1 MNVAVW
7 VVLVSLLGSA
17 PLSARRPTYPGETTG
32 QETVT
37 IRGTVV
43 DAGTRAPV
51 ADAQVFLVEL
61 ARSVITAADGRFE
74 FAGVKPGTH
83 TLTVSRIGY
92 IFVRRRV
99 PIPAGVAL
107 DITVP
112 LAEGTGTYQETVT
125 VAAPTPPSSLAGI
138 ASQMELGSAGLAE
151 LRGVAAD
158 DPMRAIQ
165 ALPGVATGDDF
176 QAEFSV
182 RGSSY
187 RHVGIVLDGVP
198 TASLIHAVRGREDT
212 GSIAIINT
220 DVLSRAA
227 LFAGPHPQRHGDW
240 IGATLD
246 FGLRDGSR
254 DRAGFRAAVSGTSA
268 SAVLE
273 GPLGPDKRGSWLVS
287 VRKSY
292 LDWLI
297 RKIDPEVDSTV
308 GFSDAS
314 ARVVYDVTSRN
325 QIQFVLVAGRATY
338 LGEEVPPTN
347 GLDRATSNSSLA
359 SVAWRFLGP
368 RMVVTSRLALVGSDF
383 DNRGVVS
390 QQLGR
395 GFSQAEDA
403 HLDVTATLPRGWTMD
418 AGGRYERAR
427 TNQILREFVTVPG
440 GGLRVRSERNLS
452 ATTRLKTIWADFSR
466 RGAAGGISAGIRVTD
481 RSLASR
487 TAVSP
492 WLVGERVFGRFTLRG
507 GAGVASQYPDPILWG
522 VGAPEV
528 LPERAASVDV
538 SGEYRFTP
546 GIRLTVTGFHRDE
559 SHVLRRVGEERL
571 DPVTGARVRPSTF
584 PEYSASLDGTS
595 RGLDVTFMRRGTSGL
610 TGWVAYTYAHTE
622 HHDTTTGE
630 DFDTDYDQRHTLNVV
645 ATQRLS
651 FRLSVSAKLRLG
663 SNMPVIGYFA
673 GSPPDSLTLGAARNQ
688 VRLPFYARLD
698 VRANRT
704 FTFDRGRLT
713 LFVEVMNLLGRENL
727 GQTDGFVRA
736 NLQAVGY
743 VERLIPFVP
752 SVGFLIEF

>member
-1 MNVAVW
+1 MSVAVW
-7 VVLVSLLGSA
+7 VVLIGLVGSA
-17 PLSARRPTYPGETTG
+17 PLSPRRPTYPGETTG

-61 ARSVITAADGRFE
+61 ARSVVTAADGRFE
-74 FAGVKPGTH
+74 FAGVKPGAH

-99 PIPAGVAL
+99 PIAAGVAL

-125 VAAPTPPSSLAGI
+125 VAAATPPTTLAGVS
-138 ASQMELGSAGLAE
+138 SQMELGSAGLAD

-182 RGSSY
+182 RGSAY

-212 GSIAIINT
+212 GSVAIINT

-273 GPLGPDKRGSWLVS
+273 GPIGPDKKGSWLVS

-297 RKIDPEVDSTV
+297 RKIDPDVDSTV

-314 ARVVYDVTSRN
+314 ARVVYDVSARN
-325 QIQFVLVAGRATY
+325 QIQFVLVGGRATY
-338 LGEEVPPTN
+338 LGQDVTPAN

-359 SVAWRFLGP
+359 SV
-368 RMVVTSRLALVGSDF
+368 
-383 DNRGVVS
+383 GV
-390 QQLGR
+390 
-395 GFSQAEDA
+395 
-403 HLDVTATLPRGWTMD
+403 P
-418 AGGRYERAR
+418 
-427 TNQILREFVTVPG
+427 
-440 GGLRVRSERNLS
+440 
-452 ATTRLKTIWADFSR
+452 TRLGK
-466 RGAAGGISAGIRVTD
+466 
-481 RSLASR
+481 
-487 TAVSP
+487 
-492 WLVGERVFGRFTLRG
+492 
-507 GAGVASQYPDPILWG
+507 
-522 VGAPEV
+522 
-528 LPERAASVDV
+528 
-538 SGEYRFTP
+538 
-546 GIRLTVTGFHRDE
+546 
-559 SHVLRRVGEERL
+559 
-571 DPVTGARVRPSTF
+571 
-584 PEYSASLDGTS
+584 
-595 RGLDVTFMRRGTSGL
+595 
-610 TGWVAYTYAHTE
+610 
-622 HHDTTTGE
+622 
-630 DFDTDYDQRHTLNVV
+630 
-645 ATQRLS
+645 
-651 FRLSVSAKLRLG
+651 
-663 SNMPVIGYFA
+663 
-673 GSPPDSLTLGAARNQ
+673 
-688 VRLPFYARLD
+688 
-698 VRANRT
+698 
-704 FTFDRGRLT
+704 
-713 LFVEVMNLLGRENL
+713 
-727 GQTDGFVRA
+727 
-736 NLQAVGY
+736 
-743 VERLIPFVP
+743 
-752 SVGFLIEF
+752 